1 MAENE
6 KNMDLCELKCTLIDA
21 LKTQMSGGVGNVDA
35 EEAGEVVD
43 MIKDFAQTDYYEAKA
58 HYYRTVEKAMEEGKS
73 RGRYGYVRGLDR
85 YMDDRDGMEMPEWWE
100 MDHMADTDPT
110 VMRIYISDVL
120 SGQELETVLIHELG
134 HAALFSY
141 GLLPDIHK
149 AVKRQYWMEAEE
161 WVCNFI
167 ADYGM
172 RIFSI
177 AYEVMGEDAWMFI
190 PYELDRLIA

>member
-1 MAENE
+1 
-6 KNMDLCELKCTLIDA
+6 MDTSTDYQPYTETVATLPYTLNAIPVTSGGNVTIDGQQYIADYIDA
-21 LKTQMSGGVGNVDA
+21 ERAKLVD
-35 EEAGEVVD
+35 
-43 MIKDFAQTDYYEAKA
+43 
-58 HYYRTVEKAMEEGKS
+58 RTGTSTLAT
-73 RGRYGYVRGLDR
+73 
-85 YMDDRDGMEMPEWWE
+85 
-100 MDHMADTDPT
+100 TDPT
-110 VMRIYISDVL
+110 VMRIYISDDL
-120 SGQELETVLIHELG
+120 SGQKLETVLIHELG

-177 AYEVMGEDAWMFI
+177 AYEVMGEDAWMYI

>member
-58 HYYRTVEKAMEEGKS
+58 HYYRTVEKAME
-73 RGRYGYVRGLDR
+73 
-85 YMDDRDGMEMPEWWE
+85 
-100 MDHMADTDPT
+100 
-110 VMRIYISDVL
+110 
-120 SGQELETVLIHELG
+120 
-134 HAALFSY
+134 
-141 GLLPDIHK
+141 
-149 AVKRQYWMEAEE
+149 AEE

>member
-1 MAENE
+1 
-6 KNMDLCELKCTLIDA
+6 
-21 LKTQMSGGVGNVDA
+21 
-35 EEAGEVVD
+35 
-43 MIKDFAQTDYYEAKA
+43 MIKLTNTTEQTVATGA
-58 HYYRTVEKAMEEGKS
+58 ALTFNS
-73 RGRYGYVRGLDR
+73 
-85 YMDDRDGMEMPEWWE
+85 
-100 MDHMADTDPT
+100 
-110 VMRIYISDVL
+110 
-120 SGQELETVLIHELG
+120 VLIHELG

>member
-1 MAENE
+1 MFNA
-6 KNMDLCELKCTLIDA
+6 NMPSLSDIAAVT
-21 LKTQMSGGVGNVDA
+21 GN
-35 EEAGEVVD
+35 
-43 MIKDFAQTDYYEAKA
+43 
-58 HYYRTVEKAMEEGKS
+58 
-73 RGRYGYVRGLDR
+73 
-85 YMDDRDGMEMPEWWE
+85 DRDGGWGGNGWWIIIILL
-100 MDHMADTDPT
+100 ATTDPT
-110 VMRIYISDVL
+110 VMRIYISDDL
-120 SGQELETVLIHELG
+120 SGQELATVLIHELG

>member
-1 MAENE
+1 MKSFVMNGYLWHIAFVNPGSA
-6 KNMDLCELKCTLIDA
+6 KLVDRTGASTLA
-21 LKTQMSGGVGNVDA
+21 T
-35 EEAGEVVD
+35 
-43 MIKDFAQTDYYEAKA
+43 
-58 HYYRTVEKAMEEGKS
+58 
-73 RGRYGYVRGLDR
+73 
-85 YMDDRDGMEMPEWWE
+85 
-100 MDHMADTDPT
+100 TDPT
-110 VMRIYISDVL
+110 VMRIYISDNL

>member
-1 MAENE
+1 MNGYLWHIAFVNPGSA
-6 KNMDLCELKCTLIDA
+6 KLVDRTGASTLA
-21 LKTQMSGGVGNVDA
+21 T
-35 EEAGEVVD
+35 
-43 MIKDFAQTDYYEAKA
+43 
-58 HYYRTVEKAMEEGKS
+58 
-73 RGRYGYVRGLDR
+73 
-85 YMDDRDGMEMPEWWE
+85 
-100 MDHMADTDPT
+100 TDPT
-110 VMRIYISDVL
+110 VMRIYISDNL
-120 SGQELETVLIHELG
+120 SGKELETVLIHELG

-161 WVCNFI
+161 WACNFI

>member
-1 MAENE
+1 MFNA
-6 KNMDLCELKCTLIDA
+6 NMPSL
-21 LKTQMSGGVGNVDA
+21 
-35 EEAGEVVD
+35 
-43 MIKDFAQTDYYEAKA
+43 
-58 HYYRTVEKAMEEGKS
+58 
-73 RGRYGYVRGLDR
+73 
-85 YMDDRDGMEMPEWWE
+85 
-100 MDHMADTDPT
+100 
-110 VMRIYISDVL
+110 SD
-120 SGQELETVLIHELG
+120 I
-134 HAALFSY
+134 AALFSY
-141 GLLPDIHK
+141 ELLPDIHK